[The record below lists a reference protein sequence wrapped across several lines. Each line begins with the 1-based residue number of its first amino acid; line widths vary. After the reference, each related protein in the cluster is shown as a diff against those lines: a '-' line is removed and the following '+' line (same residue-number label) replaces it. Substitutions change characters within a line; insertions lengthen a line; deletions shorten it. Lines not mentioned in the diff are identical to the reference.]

1 MPYDP
6 KTGTGIRDA
15 AQLLVPYEQFVELW
29 NQAHPDRQIEARQ
42 GRAQRPFGDGPAMD
56 VVIRPDVPELAH
68 IATKVPTAI
77 LATATGDGTPNA
89 VPFGSKKV
97 IDSETI
103 LISDQFFNKT
113 FANLKANPKVAVS
126 FWEGYEGYQLKGTIT
141 IETSGKR
148 YEETAA
154 WIEDMGNKLGMPLK
168 SKGAVILK
176 IDEIFGRSPGPGAGK
191 KLV

>member
-1 MPYDP
+1 MA
-6 KTGTGIRDA
+6 KMTERMME
-15 AQLLVPYEQFVELW
+15 LL
-29 NQAHPDRQIEARQ
+29 
-42 GRAQRPFGDGPAMD
+42 
-56 VVIRPDVPELAH
+56 
-68 IATKVPTAI
+68 TKVPTAI
-77 LATATGDGTPNA
+77 LATATSDGTPNA
-89 VPFGSKKV
+89 VPFGAKKV

-113 FANLKANPKVAVS
+113 LANLKANPKVALT

-154 WIEDMGNKLGMPLK
+154 WIEDMGNKVGMPLK

-176 IDEIFGRSPGPGAGK
+176 VEEIFGLSPGPGAGK
-191 KLV
+191 KLA